1 MLRDGIKQNWP
12 EVVSQKVQRYT
23 GVGFVH
29 ITVKENTGGLTT
41 TSLAKLIS
49 QYLSHVSLHV
59 LASSPAVCW
68 MSSWAGGSGGRKEK
82 GASSLA
88 ANEKVK
94 MPVSWNKF
102 LRFFFFL
109 WPHPGHMKFPG
120 QGYKLSHRCYPHY
133 SCSNIRF
140 FNPSCW
146 PGIECHASLATR
158 AAAVGFL
165 TTVPCREL
173 LRKGFWLAIS
183 VASRQS
189 NETDRTTEFVKI
201 VEGVAPQKN
210 TGYCSQKILKKSC
223 WKDTIL

>member
-1 MLRDGIKQNWP
+1 MLN
-12 EVVSQKVQRYT
+12 V
-23 GVGFVH
+23 F
-29 ITVKENTGGLTT
+29 
-41 TSLAKLIS
+41 
-49 QYLSHVSLHV
+49 LS
-59 LASSPAVCW
+59 W
-68 MSSWAGGSGGRKEK
+68 RQWRKEGEGSK
-82 GASSLA
+82 QFSRKWEGKNASVL
-88 ANEKVK
+88 EKIFK
-94 MPVSWNKF
+94 QRF
-102 LRFFFFL
+102 FFFFFL

-146 PGIECHASLATR
+146 PGIERHASLATR